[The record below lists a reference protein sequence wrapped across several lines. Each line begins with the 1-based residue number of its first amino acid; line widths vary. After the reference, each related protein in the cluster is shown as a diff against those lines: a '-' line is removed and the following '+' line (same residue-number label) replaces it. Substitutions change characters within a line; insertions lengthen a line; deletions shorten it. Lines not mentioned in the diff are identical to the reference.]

1 MKLYIVR
8 NNKINVLSEAHK
20 RANEFNERFTDEI
33 QKNLQRNYIQE
44 VRRKN
49 GKKDMDI
56 IECYESAVLAHEL
69 YACLVEEDPERL
81 RECVQHLADE
91 KLNRIVPILYEIG
104 YVI

>member
-1 MKLYIVR
+1 
-8 NNKINVLSEAHK
+8 
-20 RANEFNERFTDEI
+20 
-33 QKNLQRNYIQE
+33 
-44 VRRKN
+44 
-49 GKKDMDI
+49 MDI